1 MSDSND
7 LDLQYLE
14 WNETS
19 IEVLDAEFQAYRI
32 LSNVSFKIPSDEQI
46 ESY

>member
-1 MSDSND
+1 MSESTEIDE
-7 LDLQYLE
+7 LALE
-14 WNETS
+14 WSETS

-32 LSNVSFKIPSDEQI
+32 LSNVSFKIPSNEEM